1 MSVEQA
7 LRERANSKCELC
19 SSDTNLTVYEVPP
32 IIDSE
37 VENCVLVCE
46 VCHNQIQEPS
56 SMDPNHWHCLSD
68 SMWSERGA
76 VQIMAW
82 RLLERIKENSWA
94 QNLLEQ
100 LYLDEQTL
108 ERASAESSESTQQ
121 GAPTTDSNG
130 NTLLDG
136 DTVTLIKDLNVKGAN
151 FTAKRGTIVKNISL
165 TNDPEQIEGRV
176 NGTQIV
182 LLTKFLKK
190 A

>member
-1 MSVEQA
+1 MSAEQV

-19 SSDTNLTVYEVPP
+19 SSDTSLTVYEIPP
-32 IIDSE
+32 AIDSE
-37 VENCVLVCE
+37 AENCVLVCE
-46 VCHNQIQEPS
+46 VCHKQIEDPS
-56 SMDPNHWHCLSD
+56 AMDANHWHCLSD
-68 SMWSERGA
+68 SMWSEFSA

-82 RLLERIKENSWA
+82 RLLSRIKENTWA

-100 LYLDEQTL
+100 LYMDEQTL
-108 ERASAESSESTQQ
+108 ERASAENSESDSQ
-121 GAPTTDSNG
+121 GAPTSDSTG
-130 NTLLDG
+130 NALNDG

-165 TNDPEQIEGRV
+165 TMDPEQIEGRV